1 MTAVTI
7 GTVTL
12 ANHLLFLKFHFLY
25 CNLFFKGKK
34 GNKVVVVVVILKENV
49 NISNFPCS

>member
-7 GTVTL
+7 GAVT
-12 ANHLLFLKFHFLY
+12 ANHLLFLEFHFLY
-25 CNLFFKGKK
+25 CNLFFREKK
-34 GNKVVVVVVILKENV
+34 GNTVVVVILKENV

>member
-12 ANHLLFLKFHFLY
+12 ANHLKFHFLY

-34 GNKVVVVVVILKENV
+34 GNKVVVVVVVVIILKENV
-49 NISNFPCS
+49 SISNFPCS